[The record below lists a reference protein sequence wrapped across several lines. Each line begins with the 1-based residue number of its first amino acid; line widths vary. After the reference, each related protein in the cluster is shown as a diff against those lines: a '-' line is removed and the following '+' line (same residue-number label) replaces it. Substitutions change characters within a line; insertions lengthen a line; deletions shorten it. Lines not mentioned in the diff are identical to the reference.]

1 MLGRIRSLLAKND
14 GPYTMMDA
22 HDDWN
27 LLAIGGLNLAH
38 VAWWFGLVATNGPAL
53 QFLFYADCAY
63 MLADCCWLLFV
74 PSCVM
79 PRVRGTLLVHH
90 ITCIACMPV
99 AAGNHTF
106 MKHLLRTWSVEVHS
120 WNHIAS
126 RRFSKLTFLS
136 YINKPLFV
144 MLRLIGFP
152 LTWFA
157 YARDRVALAPAVRE
171 AMLPAT
177 LHWPLTVT
185 HIGMYGLM
193 LKWGMPILQ
202 EAYFWLV
209 PHRKKE

>member
-90 ITCIACMPV
+90 LTCIACMPV
-99 AAGNHTF
+99 AAGNYTF

-157 YARDRVALAPAVRE
+157 YARDRVALCACGARGDATRNVALAADGDAHSDVRSDAE
-171 AMLPAT
+171 MGRA
-177 LHWPLTVT
+177 
-185 HIGMYGLM
+185 YSSRS
-193 LKWGMPILQ
+193 IL
-202 EAYFWLV
+202 LV
-209 PHRKKE
+209 SASP